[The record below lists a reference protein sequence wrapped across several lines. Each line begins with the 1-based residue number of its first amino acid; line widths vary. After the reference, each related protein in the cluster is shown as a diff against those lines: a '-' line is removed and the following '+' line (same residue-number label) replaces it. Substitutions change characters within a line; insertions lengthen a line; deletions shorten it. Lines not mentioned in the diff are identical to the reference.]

1 MELNKNQPTMNYS
14 MIIKRVELES
24 ANLNELVEIAV
35 SEGCCPSTEIF
46 ANGKLMQESLAD
58 FISY

>member
-1 MELNKNQPTMNYS
+1 MNYS

-24 ANLNELVEIAV
+24 KSLNELVEIAV